1 MAGTRSVHGNVGHA
15 FSISFEAK
23 TYEFISLTGEAELL
37 GRGADNT
44 CGTIG
49 LDGYRSL
56 LNAVFHCK
64 DVDRNLYLL
73 SVPKDAGKGGDN
85 HQWILNGDGLFS
97 VSVSALMCGN
107 EHYAYASNVHGK
119 FQFQNVRSLGL
130 EGPGFQEQHGG
141 VEAVVLAGALYG
153 ILVTADSGKR

>member
-1 MAGTRSVHGNVGHA
+1 MPYGSVHGNVGHA
-15 FSISFEAK
+15 FSICLEAK

-37 GRGADNT
+37 GRRADNA

-49 LDGYRSL
+49 LDAHRCF

-73 SVPKDAGKGGDN
+73 SVPKDAGKGGYHHERVLD
-85 HQWILNGDGLFS
+85 GDGLFS
-97 VSVSALMCGN
+97 VSVSSVMCGN
-107 EHYAYASNVHGK
+107 EHYAYASNVHRE

-130 EGPGFQEQHGG
+130 EGPGLQEQHGG
-141 VEAVVLAGALYG
+141 APG
-153 ILVTADSGKR
+153 TARRG